1 MHAETARVFPETLR
15 SASSKKEDW
24 AAVSGSERIA
34 PHSQDQSRVEAYT
47 TGFSQASIF
56 IPSPF
61 IIIIIIILRIP
72 QQRESFSL
80 IEGVSTDRYKSVE
93 AQLLCM
99 WDGAI

>member
-1 MHAETARVFPETLR
+1 M
-15 SASSKKEDW
+15 KKEHWNKLPVLDYYY
-24 AAVSGSERIA
+24 SYYYYLG
-34 PHSQDQSRVEAYT
+34 
-47 TGFSQASIF
+47 
-56 IPSPF
+56 
-61 IIIIIIILRIP
+61 IP